1 MGDIKISS
9 IVRAMIIIWAA
20 IFTARYVS
28 HLNGSISLGEF
39 LDGMSGPTLGTVG
52 VIMLLKCPRLVAAL
66 IVACSIIIIF
76 N

>member
-9 IVRAMIIIWAA
+9 IVRAMIIIWTVT
-20 IFTARYVS
+20 FSLMYFRY
-28 HLNGSISLGEF
+28 LNGTMTFGGLI
-39 LDGMSGPTLGTVG
+39 DMMSGPTLGTAG